1 MPKNRT
7 RRRRRISLKITRQ
20 GDSFWSN
27 GSWK

>member
-1 MPKNRT
+1 M
-7 RRRRRISLKITRQ
+7 RQ